1 MAMTWRRRRLV
12 RAGARAHGCAPLR
25 IWLGRLVRAG
35 AGAHGCAPLRIWLGR
50 LVRAGAGGYTSA
62 VMTSLND
69 ELAELPLFPLNLVL
83 FPGMPLPL
91 HIFEERYK
99 AMIGDC
105 MRQNAPFGVSLIRS
119 GQEVGGPAEPH
130 RIGTT
135 ARVLRSELLEQGR
148 MNIITKGERRYEI
161 IEITQME
168 PHAAALVRLL
178 DEPVGEG
185 FTGITPELTE
195 EYTRLIRGLMTLS
208 GGYTAQVSVP
218 ENPVELSYMIAA
230 NLDAPTPVRQELLEA
245 PSAADRLNR
254 LIPLLKR
261 RNHALQE
268 EIARQNPFRGPR
280 LN

>member
-1 MAMTWRRRRLV
+1 MTDASEDV
-12 RAGARAHGCAPLR
+12 
-25 IWLGRLVRAG
+25 V
-35 AGAHGCAPLRIWLGR
+35 
-50 LVRAGAGGYTSA
+50 
-62 VMTSLND
+62 
-69 ELAELPLFPLNLVL
+69 ELPLFPLNLVL

-105 MRQNAPFGVSLIRS
+105 LRNNSPFGVSLIRS
-119 GQEVGGPAEPH
+119 GQEVGAPAEPN
-130 RIGTT
+130 RTGTT

-161 IEITQME
+161 IEITQEE
-168 PHAAALVRLL
+168 PHVAALVKLL
-178 DEPVGEG
+178 GEPVGEN
-185 FTGITPELTE
+185 FSGITPELTE
-195 EYTRLIRGLMTLS
+195 EYTRLIRGLTTLS
-208 GGYTAQVSVP
+208 GGYTAQVTVP

-245 PSAADRLNR
+245 PTAADRLNR

-268 EIARQNPFRGPR
+268 EIAKQNPFRGPR

>member
-1 MAMTWRRRRLV
+1 MTDASEDV
-12 RAGARAHGCAPLR
+12 
-25 IWLGRLVRAG
+25 V
-35 AGAHGCAPLRIWLGR
+35 
-50 LVRAGAGGYTSA
+50 
-62 VMTSLND
+62 
-69 ELAELPLFPLNLVL
+69 ELPLFPLNLVL

-105 MRQNAPFGVSLIRS
+105 LRNNSPFGVSLIRS
-119 GQEVGGPAEPH
+119 GQEVGAPAEPN
-130 RIGTT
+130 RTGTT

-148 MNIITKGERRYEI
+148 MNILTKGERRYEI
-161 IEITQME
+161 IEITQEE
-168 PHAAALVRLL
+168 PHVAALVKLL
-178 DEPVGEG
+178 GEPVGEN
-185 FTGITPELTE
+185 FSGITPELTE
-195 EYTRLIRGLMTLS
+195 EYTRLIRGLTTLS
-208 GGYTAQVSVP
+208 GGYTAQVTVP

-245 PSAADRLNR
+245 PTAADRLNR

-268 EIARQNPFRGPR
+268 EIAKQNPFRGPR